1 MVGIFRN
8 GKGAV
13 GHILGDREEGELS
26 LVNGSISK
34 REKDSLDIVQFVSRR
49 PPAGW
54 YSMLRFLFVLLL
66 GPESGVPEYPSQYK
80 NFLS

>member
-13 GHILGDREEGELS
+13 GHILGDREEGKLS

-34 REKDSLDIVQFVSRR
+34 REKDSLEIVCAAAR
-49 PPAGW
+49 GW
-54 YSMLRFLFVLLL
+54 PGNSFQYPNMNDASMRVRFA
-66 GPESGVPEYPSQYK
+66 QM
-80 NFLS
+80 

>member
-13 GHILGDREEGELS
+13 GHILGDREEGKLS

-34 REKDSLDIVQFVSRR
+34 RENDSLDICLCCCLGLAVS
-49 PPAGW
+49 
-54 YSMLRFLFVLLL
+54 
-66 GPESGVPEYPSQYK
+66 
-80 NFLS
+80 

>member
-13 GHILGDREEGELS
+13 GHILGDREEGKLS

-34 REKDSLDIVQFVSRR
+34 REKDSCCAAAR
-49 PPAGW
+49 GW
-54 YSMLRFLFVLLL
+54 PGISFQYPNMNDATMRVRFA
-66 GPESGVPEYPSQYK
+66 QTR
-80 NFLS
+80 